1 MELMK
6 KFVAV
11 GLLSSIL
18 SSSLLAEGDGVYV
31 GAGYEIGQA
40 RVKTNIN
47 NWHGGCGW
55 QGCPPGLADN
65 RFNIQGTN
73 INWHSQFATGAL
85 NGFGLTLGYK
95 KFFQFKSL
103 GMTSRWLG
111 FRAYSMF
118 DYGHATLGHQN
129 NYPGKLQLDMVSW
142 GFGLDALFNVIDKD
156 NASFGVFSG
165 FSLGG
170 DTWKSSATNYWK
182 QQIIDLTQG
191 KGYNHAVS
199 TVDWQVWL
207 NFGVRTNLFKHNG
220 VEFGVRLPMLVNKFL
235 SSGPLSSQYYYHL
248 KRDFSL
254 YVRYLYTF

>member
-6 KFVAV
+6 KFVAL
-11 GLLSSIL
+11 GLLSSVL

-40 RVKTNIN
+40 RVKTNVF
-47 NWHGGCGW
+47 NWTDGGCGW
-55 QGCPPGLADN
+55 QGCPPGLTTT
-65 RFNIQGTN
+65 RHNIQGTP

-111 FRAYSMF
+111 FRVYSMF

-129 NYPGKLQLDMVSW
+129 NYTGKLQLDMVSW
-142 GFGLDALFNVIDKD
+142 GFGLDALFNIIDKD

-170 DTWKSSATNYWK
+170 NTWKSSATMAWRR
-182 QQIIDLTQG
+182 QIEAL
-191 KGYNHAVS
+191 KGYSNAPS

-207 NFGVRTNLFKHNG
+207 NFGVRTNLYKHNG
-220 VEFGVRLPMLVNKFL
+220 VEFGVRLPMLINNYL
-235 SSGPLSSQYYYHL
+235 SAGPLSSQYYYHL